1 MQLIIGLCQTSNV
14 VFDLNATAVVQPHLG
29 AAIMMGMSIP
39 VVNEND
45 EVIGHKERDDINSA
59 VDIVRSA
66 SLWITNHN
74 GDILLAQRKFT
85 KRNNP
90 GKWSE
95 AVGGTVEG
103 EDDYESTMLREAEEE
118 IGFSVQDYQ
127 IGPKQYINSPAKY
140 FVQWYKAIIDEPI
153 EAFSVQ
159 EEELEQLAWISEG
172 QFRKELK
179 DTPEKYIDEMQDIAR
194 LFLTL

>member
-1 MQLIIGLCQTSNV
+1 M
-14 VFDLNATAVVQPHLG
+14 D
-29 AAIMMGMSIP
+29 IP
-39 VVNEND
+39 VVNEKD
-45 EVIGHKERDDINSA
+45 EIIGHKDRADINSS

-66 SLWITNHN
+66 SLWITNYD

-118 IGFSVQDYQ
+118 IGLKVGSYK
-127 IGPKQYINSPAKY
+127 IGPKQYVNSPTKY
-140 FVQWYKAIIDEPI
+140 FVQWYQTVIDKPI
-153 EAFSVQ
+153 EAFSAQ
-159 EEELEQLAWISEG
+159 EEELEQLAWISEE
-172 QFRKELK
+172 QFIKELK
-179 DTPEKYIDEMQDIAR
+179 DIPGKYIDEMQEIAR
-194 LFLTL
+194 LFIKA

>member
-1 MQLIIGLCQTSNV
+1 MN
-14 VFDLNATAVVQPHLG
+14 
-29 AAIMMGMSIP
+29 IP
-39 VVNEND
+39 VVNEKDKIIRHKDRND
-45 EVIGHKERDDINSA
+45 IDPS

-66 SLWITNHN
+66 SLWITNRN
-74 GDILLAQRKFT
+74 GEILLAQRKFT

-103 EDDYESTMLREAEEE
+103 DDSYESTMLREAEEE
-118 IGFSVQDYQ
+118 IGLTINDYE
-127 IGPKQYINSPAKY
+127 IGPKQYINSPTKY
-140 FVQWYKAIIDEPI
+140 FVQWYKTIIDKPI
-153 EAFSVQ
+153 ETFRAQ

-172 QFRKELK
+172 QFIKELN

-194 LFLTL
+194 LFVKF